1 MKKALYYRKN
11 SKKGTFYMQ
20 QLIEVVKLVSEK
32 YKEKVN
38 VIICE
43 DVLTLEYLYYI
54 NNEKDVYKTIEVKEK
69 NGMLNIKVYPE
80 KIVKNIEIEEL
91 EDIFEVLDKQIS
103 KNKPSIDEINNIK
116 KKITEGTRIELLKM
130 YDLNALQCGAKGTVK
145 GIDDAGNIMMNWDNG
160 STIPLV
166 IGTDDFKIISKESE
180 KVAYNKK
187 MDLEEYIQLFDKS
200 FGTKIYCEFIHN
212 KFVLLDKIFYDMG
225 EDFYIPSEEHKTLR
239 KKLSLLSD
247 KFDEV
252 FNYEQQQIF
261 DKYLEIESE
270 MNSDLNRQMLVF
282 GFCLAFQELKEL
294 GVLLDINK

>member
-1 MKKALYYRKN
+1 
-11 SKKGTFYMQ
+11 MQ

-38 VIICE
+38 AIICE
-43 DVLTLEYLYYI
+43 DILTLEYLYYI

-69 NGMLNIKVYPE
+69 NGMLNVKVYPE
-80 KIVKNIEIEEL
+80 KIVKDIKIEEL
-91 EDIFEVLDKQIS
+91 EDIFEVLEKQIS

-116 KKITEGTRIELLKM
+116 KKITEGTRIELIKM
-130 YDLNALQCGAKGTVK
+130 YDLNALPCGSKGIVK
-145 GIDDAGNIMMNWDNG
+145 GIDDVGNIIMNWDNG

-166 IGTDDFKIISKESE
+166 IGTDNFKIISNKYNE
-180 KVAYNKK
+180 VDYNKK

-239 KKLSLLSD
+239 KKLSLISD

-261 DKYLEIESE
+261 DKYWEIESE

-294 GVLLDINK
+294 GVIA

>member
-11 SKKGTFYMQ
+11 SKKGAFYMQ

-54 NNEKDVYKTIEVKEK
+54 NNEKDVYKTIEIKEK
-69 NGMLNIKVYPE
+69 NEMLNIKIYPE

-145 GIDDAGNIMMNWDNG
+145 GIDDAGNIMMKWDNG

-239 KKLSLLSD
+239 KKLSLLSE

-261 DKYLEIESE
+261 DKYWEIESE

>member
-1 MKKALYYRKN
+1 
-11 SKKGTFYMQ
+11 MQ

-38 VIICE
+38 AIICE
-43 DVLTLEYLYYI
+43 DILTLEYLYYI

-69 NGMLNIKVYPE
+69 NGMLNVKVYPE
-80 KIVKNIEIEEL
+80 KIVKDIKIEEL
-91 EDIFEVLDKQIS
+91 EDIFEVLEKQIS

-116 KKITEGTRIELLKM
+116 KKITEGTRIELIKM
-130 YDLNALQCGAKGTVK
+130 YDLNALPCGSK
-145 GIDDAGNIMMNWDNG
+145 GIVKRIDDVGNIIMNWDNG

-166 IGTDDFKIISKESE
+166 IGTDNFKIISNKYNE
-180 KVAYNKK
+180 VDYNKK

-239 KKLSLLSD
+239 KKLSLISD

-261 DKYLEIESE
+261 DKYWEIESE

-294 GVLLDINK
+294 GVIA